1 MSKLIKIK
9 ESEVFRVIT
18 KIINEEVVGEI
29 KVTATNDLGTH
40 PEFKGLKTLLAQ
52 LKSNVQTALRGKLP
66 YRIKSNGDDGTV
78 RPIKQGNALGLE
90 VTLIPCEPSKRDWFF
105 DGAAA
110 IYTYINT
117 TSFSLVE
124 GKVRMAAMDKAKNS
138 FIGSQPQELYPNH
151 IGLGKFTGLNTVE
164 PDKKYQLILKFLVGS
179 RPGGFYDVDDDE
191 IDTQKKSNQGSALKN
206 VESMKEGFV
215 LYAIRSTDN
224 QKYKLVIGKLMQ
236 NYNGFPA
243 VYITG
248 PGTYEGKKLD
258 GTAPYDLV
266 PSTENPLELHGNT
279 EMGSFKLINFSP
291 EDQPVANTAASTAAV
306 TSPDRK
312 AQASSAAAA
321 TVTSSDKKTEATNES
336 GKPVSAGWEGAN
348 IDDAHNVK
356 PFIADIQK
364 GLEDF
369 WKSGKNPIV
378 EDIEMTVS
386 KNANGSY
393 TTKTKANIKE
403 SKDGMAW
410 VGFESRGSAGEGY
423 KERADDQY
431 NGGRYDDKG
440 RPVLKDGKQVN
451 KGQTANKK
459 DGTPNPCYGKS
470 LAKCM
475 QDHVGAGEVKLVA
488 TIEDVSIP
496 FKQYFVTFTKPQN
509 FPPK

>member
-179 RPGGFYDVDDDE
+179 RPGGFYDVDDE
-191 IDTQKKSNQGSALKN
+191 
-206 VESMKEGFV
+206 ES
-215 LYAIRSTDN
+215 
-224 QKYKLVIGKLMQ
+224 
-236 NYNGFPA
+236 
-243 VYITG
+243 
-248 PGTYEGKKLD
+248 
-258 GTAPYDLV
+258 
-266 PSTENPLELHGNT
+266 
-279 EMGSFKLINFSP
+279 
-291 EDQPVANTAASTAAV
+291 VATSGEKIEPTAASTPAEK
-306 TSPDRK
+306 T
-312 AQASSAAAA
+312 QAKVASTPAEKTQATAAAA
-321 TVTSSDKKTEATNES
+321 TVTSSDKKSEATNES
-336 GKPVSAGWEGAN
+336 GKPVSAGWEGDN

-356 PFIADIQK
+356 PFVANIQK
-364 GLEDF
+364 ELEDF
-369 WKSGKNPIV
+369 WKRGKNPIV

-451 KGQTANKK
+451 KGQSANKK

>member
-1 MSKLIKIK
+1 
-9 ESEVFRVIT
+9 
-18 KIINEEVVGEI
+18 
-29 KVTATNDLGTH
+29 
-40 PEFKGLKTLLAQ
+40 
-52 LKSNVQTALRGKLP
+52 
-66 YRIKSNGDDGTV
+66 
-78 RPIKQGNALGLE
+78 
-90 VTLIPCEPSKRDWFF
+90 LIPCEPSKRDWFF

-179 RPGGFYDVDDDE
+179 RPGGFYDVDDE
-191 IDTQKKSNQGSALKN
+191 
-206 VESMKEGFV
+206 ESV
-215 LYAIRSTDN
+215 
-224 QKYKLVIGKLMQ
+224 
-236 NYNGFPA
+236 
-243 VYITG
+243 
-248 PGTYEGKKLD
+248 
-258 GTAPYDLV
+258 
-266 PSTENPLELHGNT
+266 
-279 EMGSFKLINFSP
+279 
-291 EDQPVANTAASTAAV
+291 AASGEKIEPTA
-306 TSPDRK
+306 TSTPAEK
-312 AQASSAAAA
+312 TQATAAAA
-321 TVTSSDKKTEATNES
+321 TVTSSDKKSEATNES
-336 GKPVSAGWEGAN
+336 GKPVSAGWEGDN

-356 PFIADIQK
+356 PFVANIQK
-364 GLEDF
+364 ELEDF
-369 WKSGKNPIV
+369 WKRGKNPIV

-451 KGQTANKK
+451 KGQSANKK

>member
-18 KIINEEVVGEI
+18 KIINEEAVGEI

-90 VTLIPCEPSKRDWFF
+90 VTLVPCEPSKRDWFF

-179 RPGGFYDVDDDE
+179 RPGGFYDVDDE
-191 IDTQKKSNQGSALKN
+191 
-206 VESMKEGFV
+206 ES
-215 LYAIRSTDN
+215 
-224 QKYKLVIGKLMQ
+224 
-236 NYNGFPA
+236 
-243 VYITG
+243 
-248 PGTYEGKKLD
+248 
-258 GTAPYDLV
+258 
-266 PSTENPLELHGNT
+266 
-279 EMGSFKLINFSP
+279 
-291 EDQPVANTAASTAAV
+291 VATSGEKIEPTAASTPAEK
-306 TSPDRK
+306 T
-312 AQASSAAAA
+312 QATVASTPAEKTQATAAAA
-321 TVTSSDKKTEATNES
+321 TVTSSDKKSEATNES
-336 GKPVSAGWEGAN
+336 GKPVSAGWEGDN

-356 PFIADIQK
+356 PFVANIQK
-364 GLEDF
+364 ELEDF
-369 WKSGKNPIV
+369 WKRGKNPIV

-451 KGQTANKK
+451 KGQSANKK

>member
-18 KIINEEVVGEI
+18 KIINEEAVGEI

-66 YRIKSNGDDGTV
+66 YTIKSNGDDGTV

-164 PDKKYQLILKFLVGS
+164 PDKKYQLILKFLVGK
-179 RPGGFYDVDDDE
+179 RPGGFYDVGDDE
-191 IDTQKKSNQGSALKN
+191 IDTQKQSNQGSA
-206 VESMKEGFV
+206 
-215 LYAIRSTDN
+215 
-224 QKYKLVIGKLMQ
+224 
-236 NYNGFPA
+236 
-243 VYITG
+243 
-248 PGTYEGKKLD
+248 
-258 GTAPYDLV
+258 
-266 PSTENPLELHGNT
+266 
-279 EMGSFKLINFSP
+279 
-291 EDQPVANTAASTAAV
+291 EDQPVDNTAASTAAV
-306 TSPDRK
+306 TSPTEK
-312 AQASSAAAA
+312 TQATAAAA
-321 TVTSSDKKTEATNES
+321 AVTSPDKKTQATNES

-410 VGFESRGSAGEGY
+410 VGFESRGSAGEDY

-451 KGQTANKK
+451 KGQWPNKK

>member
-18 KIINEEVVGEI
+18 KIISEQAAGEI

-40 PEFKGLKTLLAQ
+40 PEFKGLKTLLVQ
-52 LKSNVQTALRGKLP
+52 LKSNVQKALSGKIP
-66 YRIKSNGDDGTV
+66 YRIKTDVKTGTV
-78 RPIKQGNALGLE
+78 KPLRQGNALSLE
-90 VTLIPCEPSKRDWFF
+90 VTLIPCEETQRHYFF
-105 DGAAA
+105 DGAAG
-110 IYTYINT
+110 IYSYINT
-117 TSFSLVE
+117 TSVKAVHS
-124 GKVRMAAMDKAKNS
+124 KVRTAVMDKATAS
-138 FIGSQPQELYPNH
+138 FADAEVQELYPNL
-151 IGLGKFTGLNTVE
+151 IGLRNFTGLNTVE
-164 PDKKYQLILKFLVGS
+164 PDKQYKLILKFLVGK
-179 RPGGFYDVDDDE
+179 RPGGYQHIGD
-191 IDTQKKSNQGSALKN
+191 
-206 VESMKEGFV
+206 KE
-215 LYAIRSTDN
+215 
-224 QKYKLVIGKLMQ
+224 
-236 NYNGFPA
+236 
-243 VYITG
+243 
-248 PGTYEGKKLD
+248 
-258 GTAPYDLV
+258 
-266 PSTENPLELHGNT
+266 
-279 EMGSFKLINFSP
+279 
-291 EDQPVANTAASTAAV
+291 PVAASVEKIEPTAASTPAEK
-306 TSPDRK
+306 T
-312 AQASSAAAA
+312 QATAAAA

-356 PFIADIQK
+356 PFIANIQK

-488 TIEDVSIP
+488 TIEDASIP

>member
-18 KIINEEVVGEI
+18 KIISEQAAGEI

-40 PEFKGLKTLLAQ
+40 PEFKGLKTLLVQ
-52 LKSNVQTALRGKLP
+52 LKSNVQKALSGKIP
-66 YRIKSNGDDGTV
+66 YRIKTDVKTGTV
-78 RPIKQGNALGLE
+78 KPLRQGNALSLE
-90 VTLIPCEPSKRDWFF
+90 VTLIPCEETQRHYFF
-105 DGAAA
+105 DGAAG
-110 IYTYINT
+110 IYSYINT
-117 TSFSLVE
+117 TSVKAVHS
-124 GKVRMAAMDKAKNS
+124 KVRTAVMDKATAS
-138 FIGSQPQELYPNH
+138 FADAEVQELYPNL
-151 IGLGKFTGLNTVE
+151 IGLRNFTGLNTVE
-164 PDKKYQLILKFLVGS
+164 PDKQYKLILKFLVGK
-179 RPGGFYDVDDDE
+179 RPDGYYDVGDE
-191 IDTQKKSNQGSALKN
+191 
-206 VESMKEGFV
+206 E
-215 LYAIRSTDN
+215 
-224 QKYKLVIGKLMQ
+224 
-236 NYNGFPA
+236 
-243 VYITG
+243 
-248 PGTYEGKKLD
+248 
-258 GTAPYDLV
+258 
-266 PSTENPLELHGNT
+266 
-279 EMGSFKLINFSP
+279 
-291 EDQPVANTAASTAAV
+291 PVAASVEKIEPTAASTPAEK
-306 TSPDRK
+306 T
-312 AQASSAAAA
+312 QATAAAA

-356 PFIADIQK
+356 PFIANIQK

-488 TIEDVSIP
+488 TIEDASIP
-496 FKQYFVTFTKPQN
+496 CKQYFVTFTKPQN

>member
-18 KIINEEVVGEI
+18 KIISEQAAGEI

-52 LKSNVQTALRGKLP
+52 LKSNVQRALSGKIP
-66 YRIKSNGDDGTV
+66 YRIKTDAKTGTV
-78 RPIKQGNALGLE
+78 KPSKQGNALSLE
-90 VTLIPCEPSKRDWFF
+90 VTLIPCEEAQRHYFF
-105 DGAAA
+105 DGAAG
-110 IYTYINT
+110 IYSYINT
-117 TSFSLVE
+117 TSEKAVHS
-124 GKVRMAAMDKAKNS
+124 KVRTAVMDKATAT
-138 FIGSQPQELYPNH
+138 FAGAEVQEPYPNH
-151 IGLGKFTGLNTVE
+151 IILRSFTGLNTVE
-164 PDKKYQLILKFLVGS
+164 PDKQYKLILKFLVGK
-179 RPGGFYDVDDDE
+179 RPDGYYDVGDE
-191 IDTQKKSNQGSALKN
+191 
-206 VESMKEGFV
+206 E
-215 LYAIRSTDN
+215 
-224 QKYKLVIGKLMQ
+224 
-236 NYNGFPA
+236 
-243 VYITG
+243 
-248 PGTYEGKKLD
+248 
-258 GTAPYDLV
+258 
-266 PSTENPLELHGNT
+266 
-279 EMGSFKLINFSP
+279 
-291 EDQPVANTAASTAAV
+291 PVAASGEKIEPTATSTPAEKTQATAAV
-306 TSPDRK
+306 ASVTSP
-312 AQASSAAAA
+312 
-321 TVTSSDKKTEATNES
+321 DKKTEATNES

-356 PFIADIQK
+356 PFITDIQK

-369 WKSGKNPIV
+369 WKNGKNPIV

-393 TTKTKANIKE
+393 TTKVNANIKE

-440 RPVLKDGKQVN
+440 RPVLKGGKQIN
-451 KGQTANKK
+451 IGQTANKK

-496 FKQYFVTFTKPQN
+496 FKQYFVNFTKPEK